1 MKGDTTM
8 TMLNPYNYTKP
19 KNNLGMALNHQKK
32 QRAMKETTTYEKT
45 NNYLEQKV
53 MAAKPEELTLMLYDG
68 IIKFVKQTKLYNE
81 KNNVEQSNH
90 SNLKAQ
96 AIIEELRAT
105 LNMDIEIS
113 GNFEKLYT
121 FMNDRLVEANITK
134 DNKILDEV
142 LELATDFRDSW
153 KEAMKL

>member
-1 MKGDTTM
+1 M

-32 QRAMKETTTYEKT
+32 QRTMKETTTYEKT